1 MVDDGIRRSLGA
13 FGPIGARKP
22 SLFLLTARTEDRRFV
37 TTEHGQTPPSEEE
50 HFKPVGTVFIL
61 AAFVL
66 TIILLWG
73 SVYLILL
80 SRGAAG

>member
-1 MVDDGIRRSLGA
+1 MVDDAAQRPSGS
-13 FGPIGARKP
+13 FGPIGPGEP
-22 SLFLLTARTEDRRFV
+22 SLIVLTATREDRRFV